1 MAIKLYKSQL
11 EPTTVSSNV
20 ESKAFVSMEEA
31 ASIGKSFKGMVK
43 SGEKLYYKYLDRKTD
58 NEVLE
63 KSKEVMN
70 GNDNFSGL
78 GQIKVEANQMN
89 DPDKALK
96 LYNDNWQTVFDTVNG
111 SLSGKM
117 AQRKFKSWMTKQN
130 ITDAN
135 SIKAQTTANFI
146 SHTRSLNLDK
156 VEVWKKQI
164 LYGGKLESDA
174 AANELKYF
182 LESTKAKEIFGNK
195 LDAVIK
201 NTHRDIAFYGYKN
214 ARVGD
219 QDAALAA
226 AKKDKRLE
234 IDDVQKLMTYFET
247 SNTSFQFENRAS
259 IKTMLEKSKEAIFP
273 TEEEV
278 TQATNIAIQTKD
290 KKSIANLKTIA
301 DNISLYSRL
310 NTMDMGEIKAAISA
324 GERIINK
331 GQMTG
336 KGTDNETYTKVTNMK
351 AFLAK
356 LEDGLNKDPISIAN
370 ERGIISTQSIQ
381 FENFLNTGEIEPFL
395 EAIKTRRAD
404 ARTVSGFYKTK
415 LKFLTTNELDV
426 IQATFENVTNP
437 GQLIALTASL
447 VKGFEEDSDIVFKE
461 ISKKNPY
468 LAHLGGLVLTNGADD
483 LGVKLS
489 IKGYLA
495 SKNNNLKFNVS
506 ETEAGY
512 ISILSSFRAAFPN
525 NEQTYNAVIETAKH
539 IYMGQKIQEGKN
551 IDIFDKKL
559 WNESIQMAA
568 GGNTK
573 DGIIDTDYGG
583 IENSYKGKMVH
594 IPSWMPRGKF
604 DDVVEMLKTDVDL
617 LIKATGNTYAM
628 DDKGKVFDIFKNA
641 DPYFISAGYGKYI
654 VALGEHPS
662 ESFDAEFV
670 MDDNGGLLIID
681 LHNIKDDIGA
691 RLGGVDSSL
700 TAYKEGVVN

>member
-11 EPTTVSSNV
+11 EPTTASSNV

-31 ASIGKSFKGMVK
+31 ASIGKAWKGMVR
-43 SGEKLYYKYLDRKTD
+43 SGEKLYYKHLDRKTD
-58 NEVLE
+58 NEILE
-63 KSKEVMN
+63 KSKESMN
-70 GNDNFSGL
+70 GNNNFSGL
-78 GQIKVEANQMN
+78 SQIKIEANQMN

-96 LYNDNWQTVFDTVNG
+96 LYNDNWQTVFDTVNV

-117 AQRKFKSWMTKQN
+117 AQRKYKTWMTMQN
-130 ITDAN
+130 IKDAN
-135 SIKAQTTANFI
+135 AIKAQTTANFI

-156 VEVWKKQI
+156 IESWKKQI

-182 LESTKAKEIFGNK
+182 LESTKAKEIFGGK
-195 LDAVIK
+195 LDDVKKQTAME
-201 NTHRDIAFYGYKN
+201 IAFYLYKSVAVEN
-214 ARVGD
+214 
-219 QDAALAA
+219 QEAALAA
-226 AKKDKRLE
+226 AEKDDRIPQDGKYSVETLR
-234 IDDVQKLMTYFET
+234 TYFKT
-247 SNTSFQFENRAS
+247 SNTSLQFENRAS
-259 IKTMLEKSKEAIFP
+259 ISVMLEKSKEAIFP
-273 TEEEV
+273 TENEV
-278 TQATNIAIQTKD
+278 TQATDIAIQTKD
-290 KKSIANLKTIA
+290 KKSIANLKIIA

-310 NTMDMGEIKAAISA
+310 NTMDMGEVKAAIAA

-336 KGTDNETYTKVTNMK
+336 KGTDNETYIKVTNMK

-356 LEDGLNKDPISIAN
+356 LEDGLNSDSISTAN

-381 FENFLNTGEIEPFL
+381 FEKFLNTGEIEPFL
-395 EAIKTRRAD
+395 EAIKKRRAD

-415 LKFLTTNELDV
+415 LGFLTTNELDV
-426 IQATFENVTNP
+426 IQATFDNVTQA

-461 ISKKNPY
+461 ISKNNPY

-512 ISILSSFRAAFPN
+512 ISTLSSFRTAFPN

-539 IYMGQKIQEGKN
+539 IYMGQI
-551 IDIFDKKL
+551 L
-559 WNESIQMAA
+559 SIQMAA

-594 IPSWMPRGKF
+594 IPSWLPRGKF
-604 DDVVEMLKTDVDL
+604 DDIVEMLKNDVDL
-617 LIKATGNTYAM
+617 LIKAAGNTYAM
-628 DDKGKVFDIFKNA
+628 DDKGKVFDIFHKSE
-641 DPYFISAGYGKYI
+641 PYFVSAGYGKYI
-654 VALGEHPS
+654 IALGEHPN

-670 MDDNGGLLIID
+670 MDDSGGLLIID

-691 RLGGVDSSL
+691 RLGGYDSSF
-700 TAYKEGVVN
+700 KEGVVN